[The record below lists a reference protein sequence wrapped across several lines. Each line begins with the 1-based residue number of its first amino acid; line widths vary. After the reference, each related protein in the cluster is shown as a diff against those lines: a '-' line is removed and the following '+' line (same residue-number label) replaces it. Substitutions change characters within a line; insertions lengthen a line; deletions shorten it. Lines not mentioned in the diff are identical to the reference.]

1 MVNYSDIS
9 FDAPIKEELEKLD
22 IDFAFQPIYD
32 SKTMKVH
39 AYEALMRPKGRSPLD
54 LIEEYQEMDEL
65 HTIEVATCFGAMQR
79 FRDRGY
85 NESLT
90 YNSLPS
96 ESMTL
101 EEITLFHQMHGDMCG
116 RVIVEMVEYTKL
128 NELKWSV
135 KLNELKRRGINIAVD
150 DFGSGNNS
158 YAAIDKF
165 QADYV
170 KIDRELLSGIDTD
183 EEKQKNLVELVET
196 LHKLQ
201 IKVIAEGIETKEELD
216 FIRSTGVDYLQGYYL
231 GRPA

>member
-1 MVNYSDIS
+1 MVNYSEIS
-9 FDAPIKEELEKLD
+9 LEAPIKEELEKLD
-22 IDFAFQPIYD
+22 IDFVFQPIYD
-32 SKTMKVH
+32 SKTMKIH

-54 LIEEYQEMDEL
+54 LIEEYQEKDEL
-65 HTIEVATCFGAMQR
+65 HTIEVATCFGAMQS

-85 NESLT
+85 NESLS

-101 EEITLFHQMHGDMCG
+101 EEIKLFHQMHGDMYG

-135 KLNELKRRGINIAVD
+135 KLNEIKRRDINIAVD
-150 DFGSGNNS
+150 DFGAGNNS
-158 YAAIDKF
+158 YEAIGKF

-170 KIDRELLSGIDTD
+170 KIDRELISGIDED
-183 EEKQKNLVELVET
+183 EEKQKNLIELVES

-201 IKVIAEGIETKEELD
+201 VKVIAEGIETKEELE
-216 FIRSTGVDYLQGYYL
+216 FIRSTEVDYLQGYYL